1 MMWVKSTMSQ
11 SLEITNGSIT
21 DSMLMECQKIKVSLI
36 TAWILLNHILT
47 ERVLLIVHRRE
58 SDYRS
63 SSRRLGLD
71 GNEFF
76 SWNGHMWHTTP
87 NNSIQKQHVEIIVE
101 AHQQSSRGKTTC
113 LNWTHRAYFNRLYL
127 ECQSRVEWYHPSWS
141 YEMTIITRILPE
153 GWKIESRITLH
164 LWVHLQ
170 YWLQIIHDHI
180 LHAIFY

>member
-1 MMWVKSTMSQ
+1 MSKLQVKIYSPPAPNHSFDPTGPMMWVKSTMSQ

-101 AHQQSSRGKTTC
+101 AHQQSSRGKITC

-141 YEMTIITRILPE
+141 YEMTF
-153 GWKIESRITLH
+153 
-164 LWVHLQ
+164 
-170 YWLQIIHDHI
+170 WL
-180 LHAIFY
+180 LHAYFLKVGKSKVV